1 MQTFLNE
8 LYYQTDENKSMNMY
22 GFSSVKK
29 EKNLFN
35 KISKNTKNNNDNP
48 KPKSNLFLN
57 NFFRPNKTQKTQNN
71 KIIGSNNKSI
81 KNFKKR
87 KKKNINVNPYQ
98 KMGNEYILNFALNN
112 LNKYQ
117 ENLLVKENTED
128 EKNNM
133 NNNNDFNNK
142 INYYN
147 NFLIENNENENLTNL
162 RMNKSSK
169 NFFLSHKSNKE
180 DLMKENNN
188 ENNFPKFYSNN
199 KHYTEYF
206 VKNDLFNNKNNI
218 KDEGEGNEEIPE
230 PEPYVINKYI
240 TKNKSYN
247 YFNKPKINNNNF
259 ESKSEIIKQTNIN
272 KKNINSKLN
281 KINIDV
287 KLNFTLS
294 NLELNELK
302 NVFEENYIYFEDLFL
317 LTKEDFVEM
326 KIPIGPRN
334 RLLNFIKKYKYYAKT
349 FDLNELS
356 LFMNQYKES
365 INSNE
370 INNTIDETPSTNN
383 KYKST
388 MTTEN
393 NNKNKGS
400 NNSLGKGLNLSNL
413 EERESLKQ
421 QKIKNDKH
429 NTNNQIIDDLNEV
442 INQNHEND
450 NNSNKRC
457 NTYKTNQTKNLDN
470 EEDENENENNIN
482 KNIFTN
488 SLFNDVTSYATELKE
503 LNFEEINLKNNNN
516 KNNTNKIAKPNSLK
530 KECLNNLISKNPSPF
545 ITSNNFGKFNAP
557 KNNNQNICGNKK
569 NRGQNTYIKNYQNI
583 FSEIEKY
590 QMNYEKMKKENDDR
604 NNKINNLLDKKNKTN
619 IQYLKLKLKNSKYYN
634 DEDLKNENIR
644 DLNKE
649 LQKMNFFQQEVDPN
663 NHFKIGEKKKDI
675 KNPLIEE
682 FNKHK

>member
-35 KISKNTKNNNDNP
+35 KISKNTKNNIDNP

-71 KIIGSNNKSI
+71 KIIGNNNKSI

-218 KDEGEGNEEIPE
+218 KDEGI
-230 PEPYVINKYI
+230 
-240 TKNKSYN
+240 
-247 YFNKPKINNNNF
+247 
-259 ESKSEIIKQTNIN
+259 
-272 KKNINSKLN
+272 
-281 KINIDV
+281 
-287 KLNFTLS
+287 
-294 NLELNELK
+294 
-302 NVFEENYIYFEDLFL
+302 
-317 LTKEDFVEM
+317 
-326 KIPIGPRN
+326 
-334 RLLNFIKKYKYYAKT
+334 
-349 FDLNELS
+349 
-356 LFMNQYKES
+356 
-365 INSNE
+365 
-370 INNTIDETPSTNN
+370 
-383 KYKST
+383 
-388 MTTEN
+388 
-393 NNKNKGS
+393 
-400 NNSLGKGLNLSNL
+400 
-413 EERESLKQ
+413 
-421 QKIKNDKH
+421 
-429 NTNNQIIDDLNEV
+429 
-442 INQNHEND
+442 
-450 NNSNKRC
+450 
-457 NTYKTNQTKNLDN
+457 
-470 EEDENENENNIN
+470 
-482 KNIFTN
+482 
-488 SLFNDVTSYATELKE
+488 
-503 LNFEEINLKNNNN
+503 
-516 KNNTNKIAKPNSLK
+516 
-530 KECLNNLISKNPSPF
+530 
-545 ITSNNFGKFNAP
+545 
-557 KNNNQNICGNKK
+557 
-569 NRGQNTYIKNYQNI
+569 
-583 FSEIEKY
+583 
-590 QMNYEKMKKENDDR
+590 
-604 NNKINNLLDKKNKTN
+604 
-619 IQYLKLKLKNSKYYN
+619 
-634 DEDLKNENIR
+634 
-644 DLNKE
+644 
-649 LQKMNFFQQEVDPN
+649 
-663 NHFKIGEKKKDI
+663 
-675 KNPLIEE
+675 
-682 FNKHK
+682 

>member
-71 KIIGSNNKSI
+71 KKIGSNNKSI
-81 KNFKKR
+81 INFKKR

-247 YFNKPKINNNNF
+247 YFNKPKINNNNNF

-413 EERESLKQ
+413 E
-421 QKIKNDKH
+421 D
-429 NTNNQIIDDLNEV
+429 
-442 INQNHEND
+442 
-450 NNSNKRC
+450 
-457 NTYKTNQTKNLDN
+457 